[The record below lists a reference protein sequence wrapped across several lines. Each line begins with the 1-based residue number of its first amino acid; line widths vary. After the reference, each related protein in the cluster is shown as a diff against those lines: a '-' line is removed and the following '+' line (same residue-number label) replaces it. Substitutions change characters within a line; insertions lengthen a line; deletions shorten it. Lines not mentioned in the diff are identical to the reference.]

1 LTAGAVLWLATFGFG
16 GSSVLLQPAS
26 SARPLKHIDITQK
39 LFGEFAETEE
49 DDYFPFRCR
58 KDLFFEM
65 PLQGR
70 AAFGQTPRPN
80 HHKEEN
86 MADMKVPQ
94 RLDPQNILKLLVA
107 LRRALK
113 TRAA

>member
-1 LTAGAVLWLATFGFG
+1 
-16 GSSVLLQPAS
+16 
-26 SARPLKHIDITQK
+26 
-39 LFGEFAETEE
+39 
-49 DDYFPFRCR
+49 
-58 KDLFFEM
+58 M

-70 AAFGQTPRPN
+70 TAFGQTPRPN

-86 MADMKVPQ
+86 MADLKVPQ
-94 RLDPQNILKLLVA
+94 RLDPQDILKLLVA

>member
-1 LTAGAVLWLATFGFG
+1 LI
-16 GSSVLLQPAS
+16 S
-26 SARPLKHIDITQK
+26 RKK
-39 LFGEFAETEE
+39 LSGEFAGKGEH
-49 DDYFPFRCR
+49 DYFPFRCR

-70 AAFGQTPRPN
+70 TAFGQTPRPN

-86 MADMKVPQ
+86 MADLKVPQ
-94 RLDPQNILKLLVA
+94 RLDPQDILKLLVA